1 MCQSKKAIVKFSIK
15 KNNRTRVLNFLSSLI
30 APAIGQA
37 LFEFSSEPC
46 LKFLKLKMKLELK
59 SHLDYDFWIEKMQ
72 KNVKNHQNF
81 SLTNKKLFS
90 NFDSKYIVFISQIF
104 FPIRSYTSSRDLRIR
119 WGVKAAD
126 VGWSEVRTIEA
137 QSGISQESIA
147 APAAV
152 SPHCVTKFRKKSV
165 TWHTSSTKH
174 L

>member
-1 MCQSKKAIVKFSIK
+1 MFFKFFIILNCSS
-15 KNNRTRVLNFLSSLI
+15 NWSSSFRVLSLLWNSKI
-30 APAIGQA
+30 ENEI
-37 LFEFSSEPC
+37 
-46 LKFLKLKMKLELK
+46 KIKN
-59 SHLDYDFWIEKMQ
+59 WIEKMR
-72 KNVKNHQNF
+72 KKIIKNHQKF

-174 L
+174 LL